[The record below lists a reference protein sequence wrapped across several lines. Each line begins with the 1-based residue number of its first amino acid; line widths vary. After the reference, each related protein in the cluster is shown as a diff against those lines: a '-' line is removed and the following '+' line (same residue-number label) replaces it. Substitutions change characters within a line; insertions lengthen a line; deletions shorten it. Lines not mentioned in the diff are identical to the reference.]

1 LLGFSSSPG
10 LRICGPEN
18 HRTGFVEPVVEV
30 ESRVSI
36 VLEIEIRDSEATLKN
51 IEVKIRG
58 KRTIRS

>member
-1 LLGFSSSPG
+1 
-10 LRICGPEN
+10 
-18 HRTGFVEPVVEV
+18 VEPVVKV